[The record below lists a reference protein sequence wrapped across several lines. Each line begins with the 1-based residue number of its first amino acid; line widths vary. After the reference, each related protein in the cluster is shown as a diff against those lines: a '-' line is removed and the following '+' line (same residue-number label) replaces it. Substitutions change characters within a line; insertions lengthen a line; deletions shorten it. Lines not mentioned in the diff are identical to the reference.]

1 MEESRCRKFYQNISA
16 NPSKSCRIS
25 SKIVPTC
32 SPNPPKMVPKASRTW
47 RKTSCSHQSEAFT
60 KITQIPPRDSVTF
73 GVQLGPKFD
82 ENSNK
87 NQCWKK
93 YVLQTRFFMIWTSF
107 WRCFLKIFWQ
117 KNSSNSESMK
127 NRKTLQNTGHASKNG
142 GSVSKKLIKNQLKI
156 IKKHKTNLQ
165 PQFEIEFVMI
175 LLHIWRP
182 NSTPNHSKSLDFPH
196 QNLEAQKCKI
206 PEAFTAR
213 EGWTWRHFWSLGGR
227 GETTKQQN

>member
-60 KITQIPPRDSVTF
+60 KICQIRSRDSVTF

-142 GSVSKKLIKNQLKI
+142 GSASKKLTKNQLGL
-156 IKKHKTNLQ
+156 IKKHKIFATS
-165 PQFEIEFVMI
+165 
-175 LLHIWRP
+175 IWDRICHDF
-182 NSTPNHSKSLDFPH
+182 TPY
-196 QNLEAQKCKI
+196 LEAKFDPKPLQI
-206 PEAFTAR
+206 AR
-213 EGWTWRHFWSLGGR
+213 FSPPKFGSTKMQNFRSIYRPWGVDLTPFLVAGG
-227 GETTKQQN
+227 